1 MLLGNQNSTPAKDVR
16 LRQTGCLR
24 NSSSSGSSQDVR
36 DSISSPR
43 RPVSYTHSSQLPQR
57 YIVFFSVDRAF
68 SN

>member
-1 MLLGNQNSTPAKDVR
+1 MSLGNQNSTPAKDIR
-16 LRQTGCLR
+16 LRQTGSSCLR

-57 YIVFFSVDRAF
+57 
-68 SN
+68 

>member
-57 YIVFFSVDRAF
+57 YIVFFSADRAF